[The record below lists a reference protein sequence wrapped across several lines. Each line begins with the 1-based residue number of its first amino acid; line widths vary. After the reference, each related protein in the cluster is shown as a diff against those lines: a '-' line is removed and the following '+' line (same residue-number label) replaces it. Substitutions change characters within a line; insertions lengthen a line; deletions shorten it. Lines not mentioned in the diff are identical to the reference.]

1 MRIKVTS
8 DSTCDLTPEALKEH
22 DIEIFPLSIKMGE
35 QLYKDG
41 VDIIAVDTFR
51 HVEAGGDLCSTI
63 AVNVQEYQDRFE
75 VLSKEYD
82 AVIHINISSD
92 FSSCY
97 QNACIAAEDLDNVYV
112 VDSRNLSSGHGH
124 VVMEAALKAEEG
136 KTPEEI
142 LAHLEAVIPCVNS
155 SFILDR
161 LDYMRKGGRCS
172 TVQALGANLLKLK
185 PCIEVADGKMHVSKK
200 YRGNLE
206 KVMMEYTRDRLK
218 NPDELVL
225 DRVYITSPSAD
236 PELIAK
242 IKALIPTL
250 APFKTVE
257 PTVAGCTVGCH
268 CGPNTIGVLY
278 IMNHP
283 KVKE

>member
-1 MRIKVTS
+1 MRIKITS
-8 DSTCDLTPEALKEH
+8 DSTCDLRPETVAEH
-22 DIEIFPLSIKMGE
+22 DIELFPLTIKMGDK
-35 QLYKDG
+35 LYRDG
-41 VDIIAVDTFR
+41 VDIIAKDTFR
-51 HVEAGGDLCSTI
+51 YVDAGGELCSTI
-63 AVNVQEYQDRFE
+63 ALNVQEYQERFE
-75 VLSKEYD
+75 ALAKEYD

-97 QNACIAAEDLDNVYV
+97 QNACIAAADLDNVYV

-124 VVMEAALKAEEG
+124 VVMEAVTKAEEG

-142 LAHLEAVIPCVNS
+142 LAWLDDVIPRVNA

-172 TVQALGANLLKLK
+172 TVAALGANLLKLK
-185 PCIEVADGKMHVSKK
+185 PCIEVAGGKMHVSKK

-225 DRVYITSPSAD
+225 DRVYVTYPDA
-236 PELIAK
+236 PEELIEK

-250 APFKTVE
+250 APFKTVQN
-257 PTVAGCTVGCH
+257 TIASCTVGCH

-278 IMNHP
+278 IMKHA
-283 KVKE
+283 KEEQ

>member
-1 MRIKVTS
+1 MRIKITA
-8 DSTCDLTPEALKEH
+8 DSTCDLRPETIAEH
-22 DIEIFPLSIKMGE
+22 DIELFSLTIKMGDK
-35 QLYKDG
+35 LYRDG
-41 VDIIAVDTFR
+41 VDITAADTFR
-51 HVEAGGDLCSTI
+51 YVDAGGELCSTI
-63 AVNVQEYQDRFE
+63 ALNVQEYQERFE
-75 VLSKEYD
+75 VLAKEYD

-97 QNACIAAEDLDNVYV
+97 QNACIAAAELDNVYV

-142 LAHLEAVIPCVNS
+142 LAHLEAIIPCVNA